1 LTGLV
6 PSGLQVQEMTRTARV
21 VLGMVQPVRGA
32 ETPFDRGKNKA
43 RIPDGNDRLHT
54 ERRLDILIGVR
65 AEQ

>member
-1 LTGLV
+1 
-6 PSGLQVQEMTRTARV
+6 MTRTARV